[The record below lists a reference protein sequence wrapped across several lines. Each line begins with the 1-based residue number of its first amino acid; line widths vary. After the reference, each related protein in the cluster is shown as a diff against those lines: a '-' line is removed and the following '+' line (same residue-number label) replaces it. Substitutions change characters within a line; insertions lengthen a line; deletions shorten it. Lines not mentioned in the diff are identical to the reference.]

1 MNTIGASFIRTF
13 VVAVVATAAAGS
25 RSPGPVGTGQPTVAA
40 TTSVGSEASGQQP
53 RQLFTI
59 GGVRVGLWA
68 PVEAPYNAK
77 MDRNLAA
84 DPLWTPG

>member
-13 VVAVVATAAAGS
+13 VVTLVTTVAVGS
-25 RSPGPVGTGQPTVAA
+25 RSPESVGTGQATVG
-40 TTSVGSEASGQQP
+40 TVSVGSEASGRQP
-53 RQLFTI
+53 RKLFTI
-59 GGVRVGLWA
+59 GGLGVGLWA